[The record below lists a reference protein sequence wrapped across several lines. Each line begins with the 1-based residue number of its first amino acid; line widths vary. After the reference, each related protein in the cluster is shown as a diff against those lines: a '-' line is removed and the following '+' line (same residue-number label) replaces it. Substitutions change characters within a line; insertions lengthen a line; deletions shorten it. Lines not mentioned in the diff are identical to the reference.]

1 MTDRITITPPGD
13 KSLSHRSLLL
23 GALAPGT
30 SRIRGLLDAED
41 VRSTARV
48 LRGLGVVVPGAWN
61 GELELEGG
69 AALEGGASCRLE
81 CGNSGTTARLV
92 AGMVAGAG
100 VEAVLDGD
108 ASLRNR
114 PMDRVVY
121 PLQAMGA
128 RIEYRDRRD
137 RLPIRL
143 LPRATGSL
151 RPVVHRP
158 EVASAQVKSCLLL
171 AGLVS
176 GVAVE
181 VIEPGRSRDHTERL
195 LRAMGAPL
203 AFGPEGGGARARI
216 EEGARERLEPLEL
229 EVPADPSSA
238 AFLVAAALLAGRPL
252 RLERVGLNPTRT
264 GWFGVLRRMGV
275 SLRERETGSSGGEP
289 VGDLEVDP
297 GEIVGFEIDGS
308 EVPRLLDEVPVLAV
322 LAARAEGTSVVR
334 GAGELRVKESDR
346 LSLVARNLGALGVR
360 CRERENGLE
369 IEGTGAPLEGEIE
382 TGGDHRI
389 AMAFG
394 ALGADPLSAV
404 EVDDPG
410 CVAVSYPGFWEDL
423 ERVASGG
430 GPVRSSG
437 GRGRA

>member
-1 MTDRITITPPGD
+1 MTGPVTIAPPGD
-13 KSLSHRSLLL
+13 KSLSHRALLL
-23 GALAPGT
+23 GSLARGP
-30 SRIRGLLDAED
+30 SRVRGLLDADD

-48 LRGLGVVVPGAWN
+48 LRDLGVDVPEGWE
-61 GELELEGG
+61 GEVEISGG
-69 AALEGGASCRLE
+69 SALRGGDGLRLD

-92 AGMVAGAG
+92 AGVVAGAG
-100 VEAVLDGD
+100 VEAILDGD
-108 ASLRNR
+108 ASLRSR

-128 RIEYRDRRD
+128 RIEYRERRD

-151 RPVVHRP
+151 RPLVHRP

-195 LRAMGAPL
+195 LRAMGAPIE
-203 AFGPEGGGARARI
+203 FGPEGEGARARI
-216 EEGARERLEPLEL
+216 EEGARERMNALDLD
-229 EVPADPSSA
+229 VPSDPSSA
-238 AFLVAAALLAGRPL
+238 AFLVAAALLTGRPL

-264 GWFGVLRRMGV
+264 GWLGVLRRMGV
-275 SLRERETGSSGGEP
+275 VLRERETGRSGGEP
-289 VGDLEVDP
+289 IGDLEVEP
-297 GEIVGFEIDGS
+297 GAFGRFEIDGS
-308 EVPRLLDEVPVLAV
+308 QVPRLLDEVPVLAV
-322 LAARAEGTSVVR
+322 LAARAEGTSVVS

-346 LSLVARNLGALGVR
+346 LSLVARNLQTLGVT
-360 CRERENGLE
+360 CREREDGLE
-369 IEGTGAPLEGEIE
+369 IEGTDATLTGEVE

-394 ALGADPLSAV
+394 ALGADPRAEL

-410 CVAVSYPGFWEDL
+410 CVAVSYPGFWQDL
-423 ERVASGG
+423 ERVRGG
-430 GPVRSSG
+430 EP
-437 GRGRA
+437 A